1 MKYCSLQ
8 ASVGKEIICA
18 QLLPF
23 TAQLFVKARDRK
35 SAHVFVRF
43 GVCLCV
49 RAPEGGGCSKE
60 SDNPP
65 SLSLAR
71 YLGIRTARKWQ
82 TTVKEQVLLG
92 LRCVTEQ
99 TLPHQTGCLFCTL
112 PLSSVTHYPNHTES
126 PSCHMVIWMKLI
138 AGAGINAIY
147 MCMCVCPGWRQADYS
162 SYIFLSFIPSSST
175 LASSPPPPPQP
186 SFSSLG
192 AWLAGGHM
200 VSWAGEEKGRAWEI
214 INYSHAGADEVNVR

>member
-1 MKYCSLQ
+1 MC
-8 ASVGKEIICA
+8 
-18 QLLPF
+18 
-23 TAQLFVKARDRK
+23 
-35 SAHVFVRF
+35 
-43 GVCLCV
+43 VCGV
-49 RAPEGGGCSKE
+49 RACVCFKE

-65 SLSLAR
+65 SLSLVR

-112 PLSSVTHYPNHTES
+112 PLSSVTYYPNHTES

-138 AGAGINAIY
+138 VSEGINGMY
-147 MCMCVCPGWRQADYS
+147 VCVCFPGRRQAGCS
-162 SYIFLSFIPSSST
+162 SYMLLSCFLLPSPLS
-175 LASSPPPPPQP
+175 LSPR
-186 SFSSLG
+186 

-200 VSWAGEEKGRAWEI
+200 VSWAGEGKGAWEI
-214 INYSHAGADEVNVR
+214 INYSRAGADEVNVR

>member
-1 MKYCSLQ
+1 M
-8 ASVGKEIICA
+8 
-18 QLLPF
+18 
-23 TAQLFVKARDRK
+23 RK
-35 SAHVFVRF
+35 SWLVCVRLCVCACVRF
-43 GVCLCV
+43 
-49 RAPEGGGCSKE
+49 KE

-112 PLSSVTHYPNHTES
+112 PLSSVTYYPNHTES

-138 AGAGINAIY
+138 VSEGINGA
-147 MCMCVCPGWRQADYS
+147 CVCVRVCVCFPGWRQAGCS
-162 SYIFLSFIPSSST
+162 SYTVLSFLS
-175 LASSPPPPPQP
+175 LPPLL
-186 SFSSLG
+186 SFSERV
-192 AWLAGGHM
+192 WLAEGHM
-200 VSWAGEEKGRAWEI
+200 VSWAGEGKGEDMR
-214 INYSHAGADEVNVR
+214 NH

>member
-1 MKYCSLQ
+1 M
-8 ASVGKEIICA
+8 
-18 QLLPF
+18 
-23 TAQLFVKARDRK
+23 RDRK
-35 SAHVFVRF
+35 KATRHVWG
-43 GVCLCV
+43 GVCVCF
-49 RAPEGGGCSKE
+49 KE

-112 PLSSVTHYPNHTES
+112 PLSSVTYYPNHTES

-138 AGAGINAIY
+138 VSTGINGR
-147 MCMCVCPGWRQADYS
+147 CVRVCLRTGCVCPGWRQAGCS
-162 SYIFLSFIPSSST
+162 SHAPL
-175 LASSPPPPPQP
+175 
-186 SFSSLG
+186 SSLLLPFFSKSVISRRTHG
-192 AWLAGGHM
+192 EL
-200 VSWAGEEKGRAWEI
+200 SWGSEGKGMR
-214 INYSHAGADEVNVR
+214 NH

>member
-1 MKYCSLQ
+1 MFVRARGRKR
-8 ASVGKEIICA
+8 ASVSE
-18 QLLPF
+18 
-23 TAQLFVKARDRK
+23 
-35 SAHVFVRF
+35 
-43 GVCLCV
+43 CV
-49 RAPEGGGCSKE
+49 RLKE

-99 TLPHQTGCLFCTL
+99 TLPHQTECLFCTL
-112 PLSSVTHYPNHTES
+112 PLSSVRYYPNHTES

-138 AGAGINAIY
+138 VGAGIND
-147 MCMCVCPGWRQADYS
+147 MHVCMCVCPGWRQADCS
-162 SYIFLSFIPSSST
+162 SCMFLAFSSS
-175 LASSPPPPPQP
+175 S
-186 SFSSLG
+186 SSLCSCLSSSSSSSLVLLRV
-192 AWLAGGHM
+192 WLAGGHM

-214 INYSHAGADEVNVR
+214 INYSCAGADEVNVR

>member
-1 MKYCSLQ
+1 MCLWWQ
-8 ASVGKEIICA
+8 REREP
-18 QLLPF
+18 L
-23 TAQLFVKARDRK
+23 
-35 SAHVFVRF
+35 
-43 GVCLCV
+43 CLCV
-49 RAPEGGGCSKE
+49 SERARANVCRCVCVCFKE

-112 PLSSVTHYPNHTES
+112 PLSSVIYYPNHTES

-138 AGAGINAIY
+138 VSTGING
-147 MCMCVCPGWRQADYS
+147 MCMWVSVCVSRLETAWLLILYVLFPPP
-162 SYIFLSFIPSSST
+162 PSSSP
-175 LASSPPPPPQP
+175 LFSSFLLSSSSFLSSPRV
-186 SFSSLG
+186 
-192 AWLAGGHM
+192 WLAGGHM

-214 INYSHAGADEVNVR
+214 INYSRAGADEVNVR

>member
-1 MKYCSLQ
+1 MCLWWQ
-8 ASVGKEIICA
+8 REREP
-18 QLLPF
+18 L
-23 TAQLFVKARDRK
+23 
-35 SAHVFVRF
+35 
-43 GVCLCV
+43 CLCV
-49 RAPEGGGCSKE
+49 SERARANVCRCVCVCFKE

-112 PLSSVTHYPNHTES
+112 PLSSVIYYPNHTES

-138 AGAGINAIY
+138 VSTGINGMYIY
-147 MCMCVCPGWRQADYS
+147 VYVSECVCVPVGDSLTAHP
-162 SYIFLSFIPSSST
+162 ICSFFPPPSSSP
-175 LASSPPPPPQP
+175 LFSSFLLSSSSFLSSPRV
-186 SFSSLG
+186 
-192 AWLAGGHM
+192 WLAGGHM

-214 INYSHAGADEVNVR
+214 INYSRAGADEVNVR

>member
-1 MKYCSLQ
+1 MCLWWQ
-8 ASVGKEIICA
+8 REREP
-18 QLLPF
+18 L
-23 TAQLFVKARDRK
+23 
-35 SAHVFVRF
+35 
-43 GVCLCV
+43 CLCV
-49 RAPEGGGCSKE
+49 SERARANVCRCVCVCFKE

-112 PLSSVTHYPNHTES
+112 PLSSVIYYPNHTES

-138 AGAGINAIY
+138 VSTGINGMYIY
-147 MCMCVCPGWRQADYS
+147 VYVSECVCVCVSGLETAWLLILYVLFSPP
-162 SYIFLSFIPSSST
+162 LLPLPSSHPS
-175 LASSPPPPPQP
+175 SSPPPP
-186 SFSSLG
+186 SFL
-192 AWLAGGHM
+192 LR
-200 VSWAGEEKGRAWEI
+200 EC
-214 INYSHAGADEVNVR
+214 D